1 MLVLIEN
8 DKVLD
13 TWDMTIEEISEG
25 GLEYVLELGL
35 SIQGVKLVDGGLYYT
50 THEEERLALIIEM
63 MVLLPA

>member
-13 TWDMTIEEISEG
+13 TWGMTIEEISEG

-35 SIQGVKLVDGGLYYT
+35 C
-50 THEEERLALIIEM
+50 
-63 MVLLPA
+63 